1 MEMTTIL
8 TAPWPR
14 SLSDFVVACLA
25 WDPKKRPNSVQCLN
39 HEYFRDVE
47 RYLPV
52 RELIPGTFSSPLS
65 GLILGAPATLNPSSP
80 PGLTRKTS
88 LKGLGIDIPMPPRGA
103 RQQPSYT
110 QIPAQPYPQQELN
123 HHQSQAQ
130 VQVQQVPPKR
140 YPS

>member
-52 RELIPGTFSSPLS
+52 RELIPGIPSARGPFESTNVRRS
-65 GLILGAPATLNPSSP
+65 GYIESFVFF
-80 PGLTRKTS
+80 RF
-88 LKGLGIDIPMPPRGA
+88 D
-103 RQQPSYT
+103 
-110 QIPAQPYPQQELN
+110 
-123 HHQSQAQ
+123 
-130 VQVQQVPPKR
+130 
-140 YPS
+140 